1 MDLGLNSGI
10 YKFLL
15 VLHITCVVVGFG
27 GVALNGL
34 YGARAKRAG
43 GREGLAI
50 SETNF
55 WVAQKAA
62 EPAIYAVFVLG
73 ILLVLASNGPGP
85 GGRVWDFD
93 QKWISFAMLL
103 YIVGI
108 ALSHAVLRP
117 AIKKMNALQTELV
130 SGAAAPGAGGA
141 PPQVAELESL
151 GQRVGAVGAAL
162 NVLLVIIIA
171 LMVWKPL

>member
-1 MDLGLNSGI
+1 MDVGLNSGI

-15 VLHITCVVVGFG
+15 VLHIACVVVGFG

-55 WVAQKAA
+55 WISERVA

-73 ILLVLASNGPGP
+73 ILLVLTSDEA
-85 GGRVWDFD
+85 WEFD
-93 QKWISFAMLL
+93 QKWISFSMLL

-108 ALSHAVLRP
+108 ALTHAVLRP
-117 AIKKMNALQTELV
+117 AVKRMNALQAEL
-130 SGAAAPGAGGA
+130 AATGPAPGADGP
-141 PPQVAELESL
+141 PPQVAQLESL
-151 GQRVGAVGAAL
+151 GQRVGVVGAVL
-162 NVLLVIIIA
+162 NVLVVIIIA
-171 LMVWKPL
+171 LMVWKPF

>member
-15 VLHITCVVVGFG
+15 VLHLVAVVVGFG
-27 GVALNGL
+27 GVVLNGL

-55 WVAQKAA
+55 WITERVA

-73 ILLVLASNGPGP
+73 LLLIWASDGQ
-85 GGRVWDFD
+85 WEFD
-93 QKWISFAMLL
+93 QKWISFSMLL
-103 YIVGI
+103 YIIGI
-108 ALSHAVLRP
+108 ALSHAVMRP
-117 AIKKMNALQTELV
+117 ALKRMNALQAEL
-130 SGAAAPGAGGA
+130 AAAGPAPGAAGP

-162 NVLLVIIIA
+162 NVLLVVIIA
-171 LMVWKPL
+171 LMVWKPA

>member
-1 MDLGLNSGI
+1 MDVGLNSGI

-15 VLHITCVVVGFG
+15 VLHIIAVVVGFG
-27 GVALNGL
+27 GVVLNGL

-55 WVAQKAA
+55 WITERVA
-62 EPAIYAVFVLG
+62 EPAIYAVPILG
-73 ILLVLASNGPGP
+73 ILLILVSDD
-85 GGRVWDFD
+85 VWEFD
-93 QKWISFAMLL
+93 QKWISFSFLL

-108 ALSHAVLRP
+108 ALSHAVMRP
-117 AIKKMNALQTELV
+117 AIKRMNALQAELA
-130 SGAAAPGAGGA
+130 SAGPAPSATGGP

-171 LMVWKPL
+171 LMVWKPF

>member
-1 MDLGLNSGI
+1 MDIGVTSGI
-10 YKFLL
+10 YKLLL
-15 VLHITCVVVGFG
+15 VLHISCVVVGFG

-34 YGARAKRAG
+34 YGARAKRSG

-55 WVAQKAA
+55 WVSSKVA

-73 ILLVLASNGPGP
+73 LLLVWASDG
-85 GGRVWDFD
+85 VWGFD
-93 QKWISFAMLL
+93 DKWIGISMLL

-108 ALSHAVLRP
+108 ALSHALLRP
-117 AIKKMNALQTELV
+117 AVKRMNALQGELATA
-130 SGAAAPGAGGA
+130 GTAPSAGGP

-151 GQRVGAVGAAL
+151 GQRVGAVGATL

-171 LMVWKPL
+171 LMVWKPA

>member
-1 MDLGLNSGI
+1 MDVGLNSGI

-15 VLHITCVVVGFG
+15 VLHIACVVVGFG

-55 WVAQKAA
+55 WISERVA

-73 ILLVLASNGPGP
+73 ILLVLTSDEA
-85 GGRVWDFD
+85 WEFD
-93 QKWISFAMLL
+93 QKWISFSMLL

-108 ALSHAVLRP
+108 ALTHAVLRP
-117 AIKKMNALQTELV
+117 AVKRMNALQAEL
-130 SGAAAPGAGGA
+130 AATGPAPGAGGP
-141 PPQVAELESL
+141 PPQVAQLESL
-151 GQRVGAVGAAL
+151 GQRVGVVAAVL
-162 NVLLVIIIA
+162 NVLVVIIIA
-171 LMVWKPL
+171 LMVWKPF

>member
-1 MDLGLNSGI
+1 MDVGLNSGI

-15 VLHITCVVVGFG
+15 VLHLVCVVVGFG
-27 GVALNGL
+27 GVVLNGL

-55 WVAQKAA
+55 WVTSKVA

-73 ILLVLASNGPGP
+73 ILLVGTSDD
-85 GGRVWDFD
+85 VWGFD
-93 QKWISFAMLL
+93 QKWISFSMLL
-103 YIVGI
+103 YIIGI
-108 ALSHAVLRP
+108 ALTHAVMRP
-117 AIKKMNALQTELV
+117 AVKRMNALQAEL
-130 SGAAAPGAGGA
+130 AGAGPGPA
-141 PPQVAELESL
+141 AGGPPPQVAELESL
-151 GQRVGAVGAAL
+151 GQWVGAVGAAL

-171 LMVWKPL
+171 LMVWKPF

>member
-15 VLHITCVVVGFG
+15 VLHIACVVVGFG
-27 GVALNGL
+27 GVVLNGL

-55 WVAQKAA
+55 WITEKVA
-62 EPAIYAVFVLG
+62 EPAIYAVFILG
-73 ILLVLASNGPGP
+73 ILLVLSSDD
-85 GGRVWDFD
+85 VWGFD
-93 QKWISFAMLL
+93 QKWISFSMLL
-103 YIVGI
+103 YIIGI
-108 ALSHAVLRP
+108 ALSHAVMRP
-117 AIKKMNALQTELV
+117 AVKRMNVLQAELA
-130 SGAAAPGAGGA
+130 SAGPAPSAAGGP

-151 GQRVGAVGAAL
+151 GQRVGVVGAVL

-171 LMVWKPL
+171 LMVWKPF

>member
-1 MDLGLNSGI
+1 MDVGLNSGI

-15 VLHITCVVVGFG
+15 VLHIACVVVGFG

-55 WVAQKAA
+55 WISERVA

-73 ILLVLASNGPGP
+73 ILLVLTSDEA
-85 GGRVWDFD
+85 WEFD
-93 QKWISFAMLL
+93 QKWISFSMLL

-108 ALSHAVLRP
+108 ALTHAVLRP
-117 AIKKMNALQTELV
+117 AVKRMNALQAEL
-130 SGAAAPGAGGA
+130 GATGPAPGAGGP
-141 PPQVAELESL
+141 PPQVAQLESL
-151 GQRVGAVGAAL
+151 GQRVGVVAAVL
-162 NVLLVIIIA
+162 NVLVVIIIA
-171 LMVWKPL
+171 LMVWKPF